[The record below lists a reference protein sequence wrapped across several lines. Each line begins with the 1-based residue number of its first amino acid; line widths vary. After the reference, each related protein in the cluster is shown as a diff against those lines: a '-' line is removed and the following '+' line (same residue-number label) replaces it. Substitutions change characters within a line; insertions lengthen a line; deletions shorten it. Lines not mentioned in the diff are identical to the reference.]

1 MKSYIQKILLCIGLA
16 VGCFTTAMPIYAYE
30 DGAYLVSLTTTYE
43 DPRTG
48 QPADGGTQVAL
59 GNSMAQ
65 SIVETQGLVEYDQ
78 GVSYMTIGIGLAS
91 NISNVRILVNDQQ
104 VSASISGTSASN
116 GDTVNHYRFKAQP
129 GSLVSFILYVAPM
142 GRDVQFFVQTG
153 TSLTKGTGIY
163 YSAVQERINQKVAS
177 ELAKQQEEAIKAE
190 EAKKAEEST
199 QQEVKEDTTKATADS
214 STKETTTN
222 ENKETSEESSTE
234 KKEDTT
240 DTDKNNETT
249 TVSAQDLLESVTG
262 LSKHIVS
269 TTKSDTSMKVMILV
283 PIGIGVIVIVGVCGY
298 FGYKKFKGRSMRN
311 E

>member
-16 VGCFTTAMPIYAYE
+16 VGCFITAMPIYAYE

-104 VSASISGTSASN
+104 VSSSISGTSTSN
-116 GDTVNHYRFKAQP
+116 GDTVNHYRFQAQP
-129 GSLVSFILYVAPM
+129 GNLVSFILYVAPM

-163 YSAVQERINQKVAS
+163 YSAVQERINQEAAL
-177 ELAKQQEEAIKAE
+177 ELAKQQE

-199 QQEVKEDTTKATADS
+199 QQVVIEETTKTTTD
-214 STKETTTN
+214 STKEEITSN
-222 ENKETSEESSTE
+222 ENKEVSEQSSTE
-234 KKEDTT
+234 KKEETT
-240 DTDKNNETT
+240 DNGKKEETT
-249 TVSAQDLLESVTG
+249 TISTQDPLEGVTG

-269 TTKSDTSMKVMILV
+269 SAKNESSSKAIIIV
-283 PIGIGVIVIVGVCGY
+283 PIGIGVIVIIGVCGY
-298 FGYKKFKGRSMRN
+298 FGYKKFKGRSMYN

>member
-16 VGCFTTAMPIYAYE
+16 VGCFITAMPIYAYE

-104 VSASISGTSASN
+104 VSSSISGTSTSN
-116 GDTVNHYRFKAQP
+116 GDTVNHYRFQAQP
-129 GSLVSFILYVAPM
+129 GNLVSFILYVAPM

-163 YSAVQERINQKVAS
+163 YSAVQERINQEAAS
-177 ELAKQQEEAIKAE
+177 ELAKQQE

-199 QQEVKEDTTKATADS
+199 QQVVIEETTKTTTD
-214 STKETTTN
+214 STKEEITSN
-222 ENKETSEESSTE
+222 ENKEASEQSSTE
-234 KKEDTT
+234 KKE
-240 DTDKNNETT
+240 ETT
-249 TVSAQDLLESVTG
+249 TISTQDPLEGVTG

-269 TTKSDTSMKVMILV
+269 SAKNESSSKAIIIV
-283 PIGIGVIVIVGVCGY
+283 PIGIGVIVIIGVCGY
-298 FGYKKFKGRSMRN
+298 FGYKKFKGRSMYN

>member
-16 VGCFTTAMPIYAYE
+16 VGCFITAMPIYAYE

-43 DPRTG
+43 DLRTG

-104 VSASISGTSASN
+104 VSSSISGTSTSN
-116 GDTVNHYRFKAQP
+116 GDTVNHYRFQAQP
-129 GSLVSFILYVAPM
+129 GNLVSFILYVAPM

-163 YSAVQERINQKVAS
+163 YSAVQERINQEAAS
-177 ELAKQQEEAIKAE
+177 ELAKQQE

-199 QQEVKEDTTKATADS
+199 QQVVIEETTKTTTD
-214 STKETTTN
+214 STKEEITSN
-222 ENKETSEESSTE
+222 ENKEASEQSSTE
-234 KKEDTT
+234 KKE
-240 DTDKNNETT
+240 ETT
-249 TVSAQDLLESVTG
+249 TISTQDPLEGVTG

-269 TTKSDTSMKVMILV
+269 SAKNESSSKAIIIVS
-283 PIGIGVIVIVGVCGY
+283 IGIGVIVIIGVCGY
-298 FGYKKFKGRSMRN
+298 FGYKKFKGRSMYN

>member
-16 VGCFTTAMPIYAYE
+16 VGCFITAMPIYAYE

-43 DPRTG
+43 DLRTG

-104 VSASISGTSASN
+104 VSSSISGTSTSN
-116 GDTVNHYRFKAQP
+116 GDTVNHYRFQAQP
-129 GSLVSFILYVAPM
+129 GNLVSFILYVAPM

-163 YSAVQERINQKVAS
+163 YSAVQERINQEAAS
-177 ELAKQQEEAIKAE
+177 ELAKQQE

-199 QQEVKEDTTKATADS
+199 QQVVIEETTKTTTD
-214 STKETTTN
+214 STKEEITSN
-222 ENKETSEESSTE
+222 ENKEVSEQSSTE
-234 KKEDTT
+234 KK
-240 DTDKNNETT
+240 
-249 TVSAQDLLESVTG
+249 
-262 LSKHIVS
+262 
-269 TTKSDTSMKVMILV
+269 
-283 PIGIGVIVIVGVCGY
+283 
-298 FGYKKFKGRSMRN
+298 KKQLIMVKKKKQQLFLRKIH
-311 E
+311 

>member
-16 VGCFTTAMPIYAYE
+16 VGCFITAMPIYAYE

-43 DPRTG
+43 DLRTG

-104 VSASISGTSASN
+104 VSSSISGTSTSN
-116 GDTVNHYRFKAQP
+116 GDTVNHYRFQAQP
-129 GSLVSFILYVAPM
+129 GNLVSFILYVAPM

-163 YSAVQERINQKVAS
+163 YSAVQERINQEAAS
-177 ELAKQQEEAIKAE
+177 ELAKQQE

-199 QQEVKEDTTKATADS
+199 QQVVIEETTKTTTD
-214 STKETTTN
+214 STKEEITSN
-222 ENKETSEESSTE
+222 ENKEASEQSSTE
-234 KKEDTT
+234 KKE
-240 DTDKNNETT
+240 ETT
-249 TVSAQDLLESVTG
+249 TISTQDPLEGVTG

-269 TTKSDTSMKVMILV
+269 SAKNESSSKAIIIVS
-283 PIGIGVIVIVGVCGY
+283 IGIGVIVIIGVCGY
-298 FGYKKFKGRSMRN
+298 FGYKKFKGRQLY
-311 E
+311 

>member
-16 VGCFTTAMPIYAYE
+16 VGCFITAMPIYAYE

-43 DPRTG
+43 DLRTG

-104 VSASISGTSASN
+104 VSSSISGTSTSN
-116 GDTVNHYRFKAQP
+116 GDTVNHYRFQAQP
-129 GSLVSFILYVAPM
+129 GNLVSFILYVAPM

-163 YSAVQERINQKVAS
+163 YSAVQERINQEAAS
-177 ELAKQQEEAIKAE
+177 ELAKQQE

-199 QQEVKEDTTKATADS
+199 QQVVIEETTKTTTD
-214 STKETTTN
+214 STKEEITSN
-222 ENKETSEESSTE
+222 ENKEASEQSSTE
-234 KKEDTT
+234 KKE
-240 DTDKNNETT
+240 ETT
-249 TVSAQDLLESVTG
+249 TISTQDPLEGVTG

-269 TTKSDTSMKVMILV
+269 SAKNESSSKAIIIV
-283 PIGIGVIVIVGVCGY
+283 PIGIGVIVIIGVCGY
-298 FGYKKFKGRSMRN
+298 FGYKKFKGRSMYN